1 MPKKKQNRRKWSVEF
16 DRGFRSTVAEGR
28 TGAFDLTLT
37 SGKVLSLIF
46 RDNDER
52 KRLFDRV
59 PNGRAITLKLR
70 VTQSPDIQWD
80 TNPMRLPVESTVP
93 RASIVFA
100 RTANGKMADGISNR
114 FYSASRIDI
123 DQPGILTLSVP
134 VDPAH
139 WINVYAHLA
148 SSSRKMRDNWRDT
161 LLNEDTRIGI
171 GFGGYFYS
179 KGIALASGSAKIEM
193 LSLDL

>member
-1 MPKKKQNRRKWSVEF
+1 MAKKNQRRKWSVEF
-16 DRGFRSTVAEGR
+16 DRGFKSNVTESKAK
-28 TGAFDLTLT
+28 AFDLTLVP
-37 SGKVLSLIF
+37 GKVLSLIF
-46 RDNDER
+46 REDEDGE
-52 KRLFDRV
+52 RLYNRV
-59 PNGRAITLKLR
+59 PAGRLITLKLR